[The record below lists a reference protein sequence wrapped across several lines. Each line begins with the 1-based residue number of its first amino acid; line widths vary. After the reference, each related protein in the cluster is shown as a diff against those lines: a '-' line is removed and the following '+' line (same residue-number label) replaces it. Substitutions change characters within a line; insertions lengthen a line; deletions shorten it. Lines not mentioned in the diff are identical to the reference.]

1 MQAGEKSKEDNMVDA
16 IGEDE
21 VVGIKNEEIPVLKE
35 EIRDLANN
43 GRLDAYGY
51 YLSVCRFSSVIT

>member
-1 MQAGEKSKEDNMVDA
+1 MVDA

>member
-1 MQAGEKSKEDNMVDA
+1 MVDA

-21 VVGIKNEEIPVLKE
+21 VVGIKNEEIPGLKE
-35 EIRDLANN
+35 ELRELANN

-51 YLSVCRFSSVIT
+51 YL